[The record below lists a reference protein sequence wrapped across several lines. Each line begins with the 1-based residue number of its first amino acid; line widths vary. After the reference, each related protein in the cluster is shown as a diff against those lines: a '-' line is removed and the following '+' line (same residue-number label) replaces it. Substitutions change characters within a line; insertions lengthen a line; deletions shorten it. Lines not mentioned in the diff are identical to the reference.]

1 MEAIHTEFGIRRKTV
16 RTTTDSGSNFVKAFS
31 VFGKQ
36 ETGDDDGE
44 STDESEDDDVGSVSR
59 DVAVDLDSL
68 LSNVTS
74 YEYELPCHL
83 RCAAHAL
90 NLVSTSD
97 ADKAET
103 DAAYKKISRSAFAKC
118 QALWNKYGRSALAV
132 EAVTDTLELGLKRP
146 NETRWNSV
154 FLAVERLLRIV
165 ADKGEQQLDSVCNKI
180 GVPRLTAGELA
191 FLTEYV
197 AVMKP
202 VAQALNI
209 MQAEK
214 NMFLGYLLPTI
225 TVLRDKLVSKR
236 ASVTM
241 CAPLVSALI
250 DGIDNRFAEAF
261 DDAEVAAAAVLHAK
275 FKTSWTT
282 NAIIIQKATE
292 HIQRLRIASYAEH
305 VSSEGNGADDEDD
318 EQAFFRK
325 KANDPSPQHALEQ
338 YLHSPSDEPNSIA
351 SWPQLKELF
360 IRLNTPLPAS
370 AAVERLFSTAGLVMS
385 HKRVRLND
393 RNFENLVFV
402 KANQWLTE

>member
-1 MEAIHTEFGIRRKTV
+1 MEQVWT
-16 RTTTDSGSNFVKAFS
+16 
-31 VFGKQ
+31 
-36 ETGDDDGE
+36 
-44 STDESEDDDVGSVSR
+44 
-59 DVAVDLDSL
+59 
-68 LSNVTS
+68 
-74 YEYELPCHL
+74 
-83 RCAAHAL
+83 
-90 NLVSTSD
+90 
-97 ADKAET
+97 
-103 DAAYKKISRSAFAKC
+103 
-118 QALWNKYGRSALAV
+118 ALAV

-250 DGIDNRFAEAF
+250 DGTDNRFAEAF
-261 DDAEVAAAAVLHAK
+261 DDAVVAAAAVLLHAK
-275 FKTSWTT
+275 FKTRWTT

-292 HIQRLRIASYAEH
+292 HIQRLLIAADAEH
-305 VSSEGNGADDEDD
+305 VSSEGSGADDEDD

-325 KANDPSPQHALEQ
+325 KVNDTSPQHALEQ
-338 YLHSPSDEPNSIA
+338 FSSICTHRLTH
-351 SWPQLKELF
+351 QTVLF
-360 IRLNTPLPAS
+360 HGHN
-370 AAVERLFSTAGLVMS
+370 
-385 HKRVRLND
+385 
-393 RNFENLVFV
+393 
-402 KANQWLTE
+402 